1 MEPLASEKEVVEGA
15 LSHVDSFLVE
25 ALQNPRHRLTVLR
38 MEFDIQKFMQNTDQ
52 DQFEFQN
59 YPTSYLR
66 CAAHRVAQHYGLQTI
81 SLDNNL
87 DGLGSRIIARK
98 IPDSKFPAVFLS
110 AVPARQTEKES
121 NEQVKIVIRSRP
133 TKSPF
138 SDATDLQNRR
148 SSVKTVEEREEEY
161 EKARARIFN
170 STTYKEA
177 EGSPSMAPVDRRNF
191 YINGDEVECF
201 ISTGDE
207 NEKISTKDGA
217 SRVAIFRDMEKD
229 RSDPDYDRSY
239 DRYVRGLPPSQN
251 LCLGPFSVLQAP
263 FLHYDAG
270 YSQLGQVTRNQA
282 PVSYRPSNPAASA
295 LFAYGCNQ
303 TPPKDAVY
311 HMQWPSPSMMYAH
324 SYGHVRNAVFQAPMY
339 QHPLSFKHPQNC

>member
-1 MEPLASEKEVVEGA
+1 MEPPASEKEMEGA
-15 LSHVDSFLVE
+15 LSNVDSFLVE

-38 MEFDIQKFMQNTDQ
+38 MEYDIQKFMQNTDQ
-52 DQFEFQN
+52 DHFEFQN
-59 YPTSYLR
+59 FPTSYLR

-81 SLDNNL
+81 SLDNSV

-98 IPDSKFPAVFLS
+98 NPDSKFPAVCLS
-110 AVPARQTEKES
+110 VVPAKQTEKDLT
-121 NEQVKIVIRSRP
+121 EQVKIVICPRP
-133 TKSPF
+133 TKSSF
-138 SDATDLQNRR
+138 SDATNLQNRK
-148 SSVKTVEEREEEY
+148 SSLKTVEERKVEY

-170 STTYKEA
+170 SSTCTDV
-177 EGSPSMAPVDRRNF
+177 EGSPSMASSDRRSF

-207 NEKISTKDGA
+207 DEKISTRDGA

-229 RSDPDYDRSY
+229 RTDPDYDRSY

-251 LCLGPFSVLQAP
+251 LGFGPCNVLQFP
-263 FLHYDAG
+263 FLHYDSG
-270 YSQLGQVTRNQA
+270 VSQLGQMARNQT
-282 PVSYRPSNPAASA
+282 PVSYRPSNPAASP

-303 TPPKDAVY
+303 TSSRDSVN
-311 HMQWPSPSMMYAH
+311 HMQWPSPSMLYAH